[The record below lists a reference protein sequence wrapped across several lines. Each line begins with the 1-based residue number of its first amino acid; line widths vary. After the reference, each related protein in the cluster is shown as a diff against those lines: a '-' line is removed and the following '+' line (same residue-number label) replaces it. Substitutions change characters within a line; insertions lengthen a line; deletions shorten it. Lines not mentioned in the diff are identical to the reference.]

1 MGKCR
6 MIRIGLSKDSFNKAV
21 LERIDLLKEI
31 DNDKDTFT
39 EEELRS
45 YSGYLGSRDDE
56 RRLASCFRFAL
67 RNMKL
72 FEFINENRIDKVL
85 DCGSGIGT
93 ESILFAERGLNVV
106 ACEISREG
114 ISIGER
120 RYQYYKS
127 KGLSGSIVFRNTDVK
142 NILMEDKFDIIF
154 VQEAISHI
162 HPAERF
168 LETSFNAINPGGLL
182 YINDTNAL
190 NPIARLSIFKRLK
203 SFKYFTYDFYD
214 QEKDR
219 YIKQAEERVFS
230 ASCLVEYLKK
240 VGFKRVIAYHYGFI
254 PVIRISNVKY
264 CYPLGIMEEI
274 ISNIPILK
282 SLSLTYVI
290 MAYK

>member
-1 MGKCR
+1 M
-6 MIRIGLSKDSFNKAV
+6 

-31 DNDKDTFT
+31 DDHRDTFT
-39 EEELRS
+39 EEELRT
-45 YSGYLGSRDDE
+45 YAGYFVSRNDE

-67 RNMKL
+67 RNIKL

-93 ESILFAERGLNVV
+93 ESILFAQRGLDVV
-106 ACEISREG
+106 ACEVSREG
-114 ISIGER
+114 ISIGEK
-120 RYQYYKS
+120 RYQYLKS
-127 KGLSGSIVFRNTDVK
+127 KGLPGNIVFRNTDVK

-154 VQEAISHI
+154 AQEAISHI

-168 LETSFNAINPGGLL
+168 LELSFNAINPGGLL
-182 YINDTNAL
+182 YINDTNSL
-190 NPIARLSIFKRLK
+190 NLIARLELFKRYK

-214 QEKDR
+214 HEKER

-230 ASCLVEYLKK
+230 ASYLVEYLKK

-254 PVIRISNVKY
+254 PVVRISNVGY

-290 MAYK
+290 MGYK